1 MVFLSSPDAGGK
13 GIDEV
18 TSWMGGRLVALA
30 TLAVVVCACSVI
42 AGGSSVDD
50 IVLTTAM
57 DADYCPIDEISTFSP
72 NGPFN
77 CSVEVSNLRTGST
90 LTSRWY
96 YGQQFIEEITY
107 QIQAGGHGCV
117 GFELTSPNPWPRGG
131 YRVEVYLDG
140 QLERMA
146 TFAVT

>member
-1 MVFLSSPDAGGK
+1 MVFLSCPDAGGK
-13 GIDEV
+13 GIGEV
-18 TSWMGGRLVALA
+18 TSGMGGRLVALA
-30 TLAVVVCACSVI
+30 ALAVVVSACSVI

-57 DADYCPIDEISTFSP
+57 DADYCPIDEISSFSP

-77 CSVEVSNLRTGST
+77 CSVKVSGLRTGST

-96 YGQQFIEEITY
+96 YGEQFIEEITY
-107 QIQAGGHGCV
+107 QIQAGGNGCV

-140 QLERMA
+140 QLERTA